1 MKLVGANLLQF
12 QAGLKEGESDR
23 EIAAK
28 SLFTA
33 RKDKA
38 NLQYRGLPEYSFYE
52 HLGECNTHFELIS
65 RTSPTIWTNASL
77 FIITGCRQAKAANA

>member
-1 MKLVGANLLQF
+1 MWLIGVNPSIANMIS
-12 QAGLKEGESDR
+12 GGKTRRNEGESDR

-52 HLGECNTHFELIS
+52 HFGECN
-65 RTSPTIWTNASL
+65 
-77 FIITGCRQAKAANA
+77 ANFKR

>member
-1 MKLVGANLLQF
+1 MIGVNPSIANMRS
-12 QAGLKEGESDR
+12 GEKTRRTEGESDR

-33 RKDKA
+33 GKDKA

-52 HLGECNTHFELIS
+52 HLGECNAENKCLVYFK
-65 RTSPTIWTNASL
+65 N
-77 FIITGCRQAKAANA
+77 

>member
-1 MKLVGANLLQF
+1 MIEVNPNPSIANMRS
-12 QAGLKEGESDR
+12 GGKTRRKEGESDR

-38 NLQYRGLPEYSFYE
+38 NLQYRGLPEYSYYE
-52 HLGECNTHFELIS
+52 HFGE
-65 RTSPTIWTNASL
+65 
-77 FIITGCRQAKAANA
+77 